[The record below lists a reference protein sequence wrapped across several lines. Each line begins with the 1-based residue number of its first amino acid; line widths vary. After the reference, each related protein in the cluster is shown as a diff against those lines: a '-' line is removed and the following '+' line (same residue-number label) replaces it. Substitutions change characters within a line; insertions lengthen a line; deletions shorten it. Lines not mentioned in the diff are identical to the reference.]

1 VGEHH
6 EKSPMTARVKL
17 NELRQAIDRV
27 FDHLAEHGYRE
38 IELDADYYWVIH
50 RASDKYDP
58 YSEPKNLSLGSLY
71 DDWQRVEEL
80 AVGEA
85 EPIARD
91 LIQLAALLSYVG
103 ERLQSSC

>member
-1 VGEHH
+1 MLIITGSFIVPRI
-6 EKSPMTARVKL
+6 ST
-17 NELRQAIDRV
+17 
-27 FDHLAEHGYRE
+27 
-38 IELDADYYWVIH
+38 IH
-50 RASDKYDP
+50 IVSQ
-58 YSEPKNLSLGSLY
+58 KNLSLGSLY